1 MVAGFDAFL
10 FATVGVAS
18 TGEGFGNAADFLRSI
33 SSETSLSNNWSW
45 SS

>member
-1 MVAGFDAFL
+1 MVASFDTSL
-10 FATVGVAS
+10 FSNVGVAP